1 MGDLASHIS
10 ALSVFLG
17 IAALGFLFLLVS
29 LVFGEIFDHVDFAH
43 DFDHG
48 GPGVLS
54 PRVVS
59 VFMTAFGGFGAIGT
73 YLGYGVFPSSFFGL
87 AGGVALA
94 TVIYLFAR
102 FLYSQQAS
110 SMVTTSDLVG
120 CTAQVT
126 VGIPMDG
133 SGRVRCLIGESIVDK
148 TARSKTGREI
158 PNNAIVR
165 IDEIVGESVIVSPAN
180 GSPPAT
186 TSSQG

>member
-1 MGDLASHIS
+1 MGELTSHIS

-54 PRVVS
+54 PRIVS
-59 VFMTAFGGFGAIGT
+59 VFMTAFGGFGAIGM
-73 YLGYGVFPSSFFGL
+73 YMDYGVFPSSFLGL
-87 AGGVALA
+87 GGGVSLA
-94 TVIYLFAR
+94 AVIYAFAR

-110 SMVTTSDLVG
+110 STVTTSDLVG
-120 CTAQVT
+120 RTAQVT
-126 VGIPMDG
+126 VGIPSDG
-133 SGRVRCLIGESIVDK
+133 SGQVRCLVGESMVDK
-148 TARSKTGREI
+148 IARSRTGGEI
-158 PNNAIVR
+158 PHNAIVR
-165 IDEIVGESVIVSPAN
+165 IDEIVGEFVIVSPAN
-180 GSPPAT
+180 GSPTAT